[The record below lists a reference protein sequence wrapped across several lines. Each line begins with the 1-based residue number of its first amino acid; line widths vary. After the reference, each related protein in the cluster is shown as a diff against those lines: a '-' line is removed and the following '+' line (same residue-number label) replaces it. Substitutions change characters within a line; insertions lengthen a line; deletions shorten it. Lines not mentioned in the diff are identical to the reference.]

1 MGIVRGDVAGA
12 TASGQNFTQFEDATV
27 IDARAGDI
35 VVDDVV
41 LLTQGQYLRLGP
53 DLMIVGPD
61 GQKVLLA
68 DYFAVQTPPDID
80 GPGGISISGDLATTL
95 AGPRAP
101 GQVAQAGEQVAQAAE
116 AIGTITRIDGDVFVT
131 RADGTRVRLQSGDE
145 VYQGDVLETGD
156 SGAVGITFVDKTEMS
171 LGRQW
176 PYGAGRD
183 DL

>member
-80 GPGGISISGDLATTL
+80 GPGASASRAIW
-95 AGPRAP
+95 PRRWP
-101 GQVAQAGEQVAQAAE
+101 G
-116 AIGTITRIDGDVFVT
+116 
-131 RADGTRVRLQSGDE
+131 RVRQVRWRRLANRWPRRQRPSAPSP
-145 VYQGDVLETGD
+145 VSTVT
-156 SGAVGITFVDKTEMS
+156 S
-171 LGRQW
+171 L
-176 PYGAGRD
+176 
-183 DL
+183 